1 MRDTLMPP
9 PELGAVVRTA
19 RKSLALT
26 LEQVAERSGI
36 SKSMLSQIERGAVNP
51 TFAVVWNLMQALN
64 LELGDLME
72 GAAAPAVIDHT
83 HAYSTPTRQSRDGLV
98 TLRLLSPHRTVLPV
112 EWYEMHLAPGGVL
125 DSDAHAPGTYEH
137 LTCLDGAVSVAVG
150 ETRVA
155 GATGDT
161 LRYPADRPHRIEND
175 ADGPSRALLLVA
187 LPKQYAGS
195 VG

>member
-1 MRDTLMPP
+1 MRDGLMPP
-9 PELGAVVRTA
+9 PELGAVIRTA
-19 RKSLALT
+19 RKSLSLT
-26 LEQVAERSGI
+26 LEQVAERSGV

-64 LELGDLME
+64 LELSDLTE

-112 EWYEMHLAPGGVL
+112 EWYDVQLAPGGVL
-125 DSDAHAPGTYEH
+125 DSDAHAVGTYEH

-150 ETRVA
+150 ETRVR
-155 GATGDT
+155 GAAGDT
-161 LRYPADRPHRIEND
+161 LRYPGDRPHRIENA
-175 ADGPSRALLLVA
+175 ADGASRALLLVA
-187 LPKQYAGS
+187 LPKQYAGA
-195 VG
+195 G